1 MKYLCLVYHD
11 EKQIDALPESEY
23 EAIVSEVLDYR
34 EELRQSGHY
43 IASNA
48 LECVN
53 AATTIRV
60 RSGKVSI
67 TDGPFAETKE
77 QLGGF
82 YLIEARDLNDAIR
95 VASKMPPARLGAIE
109 VRPIKEF
116 ESPAT
121 VQGSIKIARG
131 A

>member
-11 EKQIDALPESEY
+11 EKQIAALPESEY
-23 EAIVSEVLDYR
+23 AAIVNDVLDYR

-48 LECVN
+48 LENVN

-67 TDGPFAETKE
+67 TDGPFAETRE

-116 ESPAT
+116 EPPAT
-121 VQGSIKIARG
+121 VPGPTRNRKG

>member
-1 MKYLCLVYHD
+1 MKYLCLVYQ
-11 EKQIDALPESEY
+11 EEARVDALPESEY
-23 EAIVSEVLDYR
+23 NAIVHDTLDYR

-43 IASNA
+43 ITSSP
-48 LECVN
+48 LESVQ

-60 RSGKVSI
+60 RHGKVSI

-95 VASKMPPARLGAIE
+95 VASKMPPARIGCIE
-109 VRPIKEF
+109 VRPLKEL
-116 ESPAT
+116 T
-121 VQGSIKIARG
+121 LR
-131 A
+131 